1 VLDPVGASRLVLGNY
16 PTPPPSGDGGLR
28 VYPMVLYPGVSTPD
42 LATVIDLRLGEDRS
56 GLDLSLRP
64 VPAVPVEGTVFG
76 PEQALKGLVLRL
88 IPAGLEGLANGA
100 EVATTMVRAD
110 RRFTFVGVPA
120 GEYVIDA
127 PGTTLELTYEGAIP
141 GATLPQPPGIRW
153 GSFNTSSIDSG
164 SAGTSYKRSSGS
176 RSDDFWART
185 EVSVGAAGVS
195 DLAVTLAPSIP
206 LEGRLVYEGTTR
218 TTVESVPTVTFGAA
232 SSSTSIASTTTTPR
246 PTSQPTIAAEPANG
260 NPSLGLPRSNRP
272 TEADPLDVFHIDG
285 LKPGEYVLRVGSG
298 LARYAVKS
306 ITLDGVDITNKPLD
320 ASAIGP
326 RSEVVMTLTDK
337 MIVLSG
343 NVHDDRGMAAGGAV
357 LVFPVE
363 RDQWSRYGLTPLR
376 IRAVPLAGTS
386 EFSVSA
392 LPAGDY
398 FVVAVEASQLSAWQ
412 NPGFLSRAAAVATR
426 VTLQWGDAR
435 TLALTRVV
443 VR

>member
-1 VLDPVGASRLVLGNY
+1 
-16 PTPPPSGDGGLR
+16 
-28 VYPMVLYPGVSTPD
+28 
-42 LATVIDLRLGEDRS
+42 
-56 GLDLSLRP
+56 
-64 VPAVPVEGTVFG
+64 
-76 PEQALKGLVLRL
+76 
-88 IPAGLEGLANGA
+88 
-100 EVATTMVRAD
+100 
-110 RRFTFVGVPA
+110 
-120 GEYVIDA
+120 
-127 PGTTLELTYEGAIP
+127 
-141 GATLPQPPGIRW
+141 
-153 GSFNTSSIDSG
+153 
-164 SAGTSYKRSSGS
+164 
-176 RSDDFWART
+176 
-185 EVSVGAAGVS
+185 VS